1 MEIDSKIRAIK
12 EEIRR
17 TPYHKGTEHYIGH
30 LKAKLAKLK
39 KQKAQVRAK
48 GKGEGFAVKKSG
60 DATVVLVGPPSVGKS
75 SLLNKFTGAHARIE
89 EWPFTTLKVIPGML
103 QYKGA
108 HIQILDLPGIIGG
121 AAIGKGRGKEILSVV
136 RVADLLLLMLDIEN
150 KAKLSSIKKEL
161 EELEI
166 KLPILV
172 VVNKTDL
179 LDKPP
184 QTKDRNQIYISVH
197 KEIGLKELK
206 ELIWQRLELIRIY
219 LKPKDKKP
227 DYEEPLILK
236 KGAKVADVTK
246 KLFPEEKELKQ
257 ILLWGPSARFSGQQV
272 SLNHQLKDEDILTF
286 I

>member
-1 MEIDSKIRAIK
+1 M
-12 EEIRR
+12 
-17 TPYHKGTEHYIGH
+17 
-30 LKAKLAKLK
+30 
-39 KQKAQVRAK
+39 
-48 GKGEGFAVKKSG
+48 
-60 DATVVLVGPPSVGKS
+60 
-75 SLLNKFTGAHARIE
+75 
-89 EWPFTTLKVIPGML
+89 VI
-103 QYKGA
+103 
-108 HIQILDLPGIIGG
+108 
-121 AAIGKGRGKEILSVV
+121 
-136 RVADLLLLMLDIEN
+136 
-150 KAKLSSIKKEL
+150 
-161 EELEI
+161 
-166 KLPILV
+166 
-172 VVNKTDL
+172 NKTDL